1 MMHLFWLPK
10 IYIGNR
16 HLQRYC
22 CYWSL
27 LGLLEIIV
35 WVAWQ
40 RLNGSWYLAARVP
53 ANKRTLLLRC
63 RFHTRSKETVS
74 ILYEFWFILRE
85 TFSSNYNNN
94 NNTSVLIL
102 TYNVS
107 FSDAGCMNT
116 VKHKPGLQLQY
127 LLQGGSYRNT
137 KLRKYLF
144 NAI

>member
-1 MMHLFWLPK
+1 MHLFWLPK

-63 RFHTRSKETVS
+63 RFHARSKETVS
-74 ILYEFWFILRE
+74 ILYEPCFFFFGKHSRQITIIIITIQVYIYWLTMFLSMMQGVWILL
-85 TFSSNYNNN
+85 
-94 NNTSVLIL
+94 NTSRDCNFS
-102 TYNVS
+102 TCCKEAHTETPNYVS
-107 FSDAGCMNT
+107 EVF
-116 VKHKPGLQLQY
+116 V
-127 LLQGGSYRNT
+127 
-137 KLRKYLF
+137 
-144 NAI
+144 